1 MSSYVF
7 PEVPTHTGNG
17 VDVSKTHKS
26 CKRIVENLRDSKMDD
41 AHKVYV
47 RSMDQATTTPVKG
60 EVDGEIPQWLEGNL
74 FRNGPGVLNIGDTW
88 YNHLFDGMAVLHKFT
103 IKGGEAFYR
112 SRILESDTYKK
123 NSAANRIVIDEF
135 GTRAY
140 PDPCKTILQRF
151 MSKFSGLQLDGPDV
165 SDNCS
170 VSMCYFSDQLF
181 AMTETSLMRRV
192 DPETLHVVGGR
203 TNITKYV
210 AVNMATAHPHVDPDG
225 TVYNM
230 GTSFTGNKGP
240 TYNII
245 KFPPKKTLPDGKVL
259 NSFDQASIVATVPCQ
274 WKMRPCYFHAFSM
287 TDNYFI
293 LVEQPLGVSVPKFLL
308 YHFSGRAL
316 AKAMDWMP
324 NEKVKFHV
332 IRRSDGQLLET
343 KFEADTFFFFHS
355 INAYEEDG
363 QIVID
368 LCCFDDG
375 AVVNQIWLENITNPT
390 ETFNK
395 AIQATPRRFVLPLD
409 PQKAPAG
416 TNLVTLP
423 GTKCRSTRDAKGVVQ
438 CHSQDLSQDLMEMPR
453 INYRFNGKKYRY
465 GYGFIPTK
473 GLNCGTLCKVDAET
487 GETLKWK
494 MPNFQVS
501 EPVFVERPGAT
512 EEDDGAV
519 IASLVNEK
527 EQKEVRMVVL
537 DAKTFKQEALVTF
550 KTPGIVTKD
559 FHGFFARDCDEVH
572 RL

>member
-1 MSSYVF
+1 
-7 PEVPTHTGNG
+7 
-17 VDVSKTHKS
+17 
-26 CKRIVENLRDSKMDD
+26 
-41 AHKVYV
+41 
-47 RSMDQATTTPVKG
+47 
-60 EVDGEIPQWLEGNL
+60 
-74 FRNGPGVLNIGDTW
+74 
-88 YNHLFDGMAVLHKFT
+88 
-103 IKGGEAFYR
+103 
-112 SRILESDTYKK
+112 
-123 NSAANRIVIDEF
+123 
-135 GTRAY
+135 
-140 PDPCKTILQRF
+140 
-151 MSKFSGLQLDGPDV
+151 
-165 SDNCS
+165 
-170 VSMCYFSDQLF
+170 
-181 AMTETSLMRRV
+181 
-192 DPETLHVVGGR
+192 
-203 TNITKYV
+203 
-210 AVNMATAHPHVDPDG
+210 MATAHPHVDPDG

-332 IRRSDGQLLET
+332 IRRSDGHLLET

-395 AIQATPRRFVLPLD
+395 AIQATPRRF
-409 PQKAPAG
+409 KAPAG

-487 GETLKWK
+487 ERRSSGQK
-494 MPNFQVS
+494 MPNFQ
-501 EPVFVERPGAT
+501 
-512 EEDDGAV
+512 
-519 IASLVNEK
+519 
-527 EQKEVRMVVL
+527 VRMVVL
-537 DAKTFKQEALVTF
+537 DAKTFQQKALVTF